1 MWKWVK
7 NLPHDHVRFMHDKAN
22 RRRQQGKRETEFE
35 WREQQW
41 TEERIQKSLSKE
53 ERINGQ
59 KEILG

>member
-1 MWKWVK
+1 MK
-7 NLPHDHVRFMHDKAN
+7 NLPHDRVRFMRDKAS
-22 RRRQQGKRETEFE
+22 RRRQQGKRGTEFE

-41 TEERIQKSLSKE
+41 TEERVQKSLSKG